1 MAALVIK
8 KLPDPI
14 HKALKA
20 KAKRNHRSMTQE
32 VVAALEDYVL
42 SPAQQT
48 YTVSDLPVAIKP
60 LKPISN
66 AMVQKSKREG
76 ML

>member
-14 HKALKA
+14 HKALQIMA
-20 KAKRNHRSMTQE
+20 KINHRSMTQE
-32 VVAALEDYVL
+32 VVAALEDHVF
-42 SPAQQT
+42 PPMDRV
-48 YTVSDLPVAIKP
+48 YTASDLPVPVKP